1 MSKYF
6 YKYQPAMGE
15 EPVAIKIRV
24 DFGCFHREHSPIAY
38 SLIDQELSRIPE
50 DERRFDF
57 IEHESGPEII
67 AWIALGTASITL
79 AKSLIDLITAI
90 INARAKGREAG
101 DRPYGKLLLIV
112 RDTYRTDSSTEEF
125 VMEIYDKEMVSSKQV
140 KDAIEKGI
148 QKRNR
153 KRG

>member
-1 MSKYF
+1 
-6 YKYQPAMGE
+6 MGE
-15 EPVAIKIRV
+15 ELVTIKIRV
-24 DFGCFHREHSPIAY
+24 DSGCFHREHSPIAY

-79 AKSLIDLITAI
+79 AKSLIDLITVI

-101 DRPYGKLLLIV
+101 DHPNGKLLLII
-112 RDTYRTDSSTEEF
+112 RDTHRIDSSTEEF

-140 KDAIEKGI
+140 NDAIEKGI

-153 KRG
+153 KR

>member
-1 MSKYF
+1 MSKHF

-15 EPVAIKIRV
+15 EPVTIKIRV
-24 DFGCFHREHSPIAY
+24 DSGCFHREHSPIAY

-101 DRPYGKLLLIV
+101 DHPDGKLLLIV
-112 RDTYRTDSSTEEF
+112 RDTHRTDSSTEEF

-140 KDAIEKGI
+140 NDAIEKGI

-153 KRG
+153 KR